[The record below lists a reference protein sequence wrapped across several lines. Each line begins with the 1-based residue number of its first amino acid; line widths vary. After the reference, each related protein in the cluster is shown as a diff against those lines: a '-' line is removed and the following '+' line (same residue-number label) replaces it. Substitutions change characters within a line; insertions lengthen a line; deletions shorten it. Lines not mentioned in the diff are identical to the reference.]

1 MAMLEI
7 LISDPQAMIQMDK
20 YLSCSSITV
29 LFKISKW
36 GNIVYSHIFRLGLE
50 FKIGHSIRYKIL
62 IPDSFELLVFNG
74 IISNENTIRP

>member
-29 LFKISKW
+29 LFKYPK
-36 GNIVYSHIFRLGLE
+36 GQHRLLTHFPFR
-50 FKIGHSIRYKIL
+50 IGI
-62 IPDSFELLVFNG
+62 
-74 IISNENTIRP
+74 

>member
-29 LFKISKW
+29 LFKYPK
-36 GNIVYSHIFRLGLE
+36 GQHC
-50 FKIGHSIRYKIL
+50 
-62 IPDSFELLVFNG
+62 LLTQFTV
-74 IISNENTIRP
+74 